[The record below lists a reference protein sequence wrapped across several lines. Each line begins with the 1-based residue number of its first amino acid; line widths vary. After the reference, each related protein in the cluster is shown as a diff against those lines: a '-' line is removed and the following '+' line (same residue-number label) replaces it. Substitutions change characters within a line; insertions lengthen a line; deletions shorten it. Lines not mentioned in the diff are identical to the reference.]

1 VPFSKKEHP
10 AWKIEA
16 KRGSE
21 ERGGG
26 ERGGGG
32 NLKFTVI

>member
-10 AWKIEA
+10 VWKIEA

-21 ERGGG
+21 EV
-26 ERGGGG
+26 ERGDGGIG
-32 NLKFTVI
+32 TRI

>member
-10 AWKIEA
+10 VWKIEA

-21 ERGGG
+21 EV
-26 ERGGGG
+26 ERGGGNHPYLTG
-32 NLKFTVI
+32 VD